1 MIKQLSELRI
11 GEIGKIKS
19 IEGKKEIKRRLFDMG
34 LTPSVNILL
43 KKKAPLGDPIEV
55 SVRGYE
61 LILRKSDASM
71 IIVEV

>member
-34 LTPSVNILL
+34 LTPSVDVLL
-43 KKKAPLGDPIEV
+43 KKKAPLGDPIEI